1 MSLSAIIF
9 WLSAAILCYGFFG
22 YGLVLWFWSV
32 CKELLGYNKH
42 MTDTSYEPSVTLIVP
57 CYNEADILEQ
67 KISNCRSLCYP
78 KEKLQL
84 IFITDG
90 STDQTADLLKKYPDI
105 QCLHEPARKGKTAA
119 ENRSIAFVQ
128 TPVVIFSDANA
139 MLNPDAI
146 RNLVKHFVNP
156 KTGCVA
162 GEKRVSAQRIDTA
175 GAVGEN
181 LYWRYESILKR
192 LDADCNSAVGAAG
205 ELMALRTSLY
215 QPLPED
221 TLLDDFMQSML
232 IASSGYRI
240 AYEPDAYA
248 TETASANIAE
258 ELKRKIRIATGSWQ
272 ALFRLGKWLSIR
284 KTPLLCFQYF
294 SHRVLRWAIIP
305 FLLILLF
312 LLNLILA
319 IYGDTLYRVFMTLQ
333 LFFYATGLLGY
344 LFRNTRTRYNLVF
357 LPYYFCVMHYAL
369 LAGLYRYLYH
379 KPQNG
384 VWEKAKRSTAY

>member
-1 MSLSAIIF
+1 MSLSALIF
-9 WLSAAILCYGFFG
+9 WLSAAILSYGFFG
-22 YGLVLWFWSV
+22 YGLVLWCWSG
-32 CKELLGYNKH
+32 CKKLFGYNERI
-42 MTDTSYEPSVTLIVP
+42 TDPSFEPSVTLIVP

-67 KISNCRSLCYP
+67 KISNCRSLSYP

-84 IFITDG
+84 LFITDG
-90 STDQTADLLKKYPDI
+90 STDQTATLLKKHPDI

-119 ENRSIAFVQ
+119 ENRAIGFVQ

-139 MLNPDAI
+139 MLNPEAI
-146 RNLVKHFVNP
+146 RNLVKHFADP

-162 GEKRVSAQRIDTA
+162 GEKRVSVQRSDTA
-175 GAVGEN
+175 GAAGEN
-181 LYWRYESILKR
+181 LYWRYESILKQ

-215 QPLPED
+215 QALPEN
-221 TLLDDFMQSML
+221 TLLDDFTQSMQ
-232 IASSGYRI
+232 IASAGYRI

-248 TETASANIAE
+248 IETASANVAE

-272 ALFRLGKWLSIR
+272 ALFRLGKWLRIR

-294 SHRVLRWAIIP
+294 SHRVLRWAVTP
-305 FLLILLF
+305 FLLILLL
-312 LLNLILA
+312 LLNLVLA
-319 IYGDTLYRVFMTLQ
+319 MSGNALYRVFMNLQ
-333 LFFYATGLLGY
+333 LFFYAAALLGY
-344 LFRNTRTRYNLVF
+344 LFRNNRTRFTLVF

-379 KPQNG
+379 RPQNG
-384 VWEKAKRSTAY
+384 LWEKAKRSTAH